1 MSDPV
6 LEFRAVIKRFGAVNA
21 VDGVSFSIAL
31 GEVFT
36 LLGPSGCGKTTTLRL
51 VAGLEEPDSGEILIR
66 GSAVAAPARGLFAPP
81 EKRQLGMVFQSY
93 AIWPHLSVFENIA
106 FPLRVRKESGDA
118 VRRRVLAAL
127 DVVGLA
133 GLAERG
139 ATQLSGGQ
147 QQRVALARA
156 LVYEPAILLLDEPLS
171 NLDTKLR
178 EQMRVEIRALQRKL
192 NLTVLYVTHDQ
203 AEAMTLSD
211 RIAVVNRGRLEQ
223 VGTPEEVYE
232 KPATPF
238 VAEFLGHT
246 VSFEGKI
253 AKGTAGCW
261 IEFANG
267 AGRCVLTG
275 ALSNAMTDAL
285 TDGAMARVFTRPE
298 DVEISTSGGGDANQL
313 TGTIEQVAYLG
324 DRFEYHVKA
333 AGVSLVLLAP
343 KKQRFHTGEAV
354 RLALDPA
361 RLNVRPL

>member
-6 LEFRAVIKRFGAVNA
+6 LEFRAVIKSFGAVNA
-21 VDGVSFSIAL
+21 VDRVSFSIQS

-66 GSAVAAPARGLFAPP
+66 GSAVAAPARGLFLAP

-93 AIWPHLSVFENIA
+93 AIWPHLSVFENVA
-106 FPLRVRKESGDA
+106 FPLRVRKETHDA
-118 VRRRVLAAL
+118 VRKRVLQAL
-127 DVVGLA
+127 EVVGLD

-171 NLDTKLR
+171 NLDAKLR
-178 EQMRVEIRALQRKL
+178 EQMRVEIRALQKKL
-192 NLTVLYVTHDQ
+192 GLTVLYVTHDQ

-211 RIAVVNRGRLEQ
+211 RIAVVNHGRFEQ
-223 VGTPEEVYE
+223 IGAPEEVYE
-232 KPATPF
+232 NPATPF
-238 VAEFLGHT
+238 VAEFLGRM
-246 VSFEGKI
+246 VSFEGKVI
-253 AKGTAGCW
+253 KSVAGCW
-261 IEFANG
+261 IEFAAG
-267 AGRCVLTG
+267 AGRCALDGAASATLIDG
-275 ALSNAMTDAL
+275 AL
-285 TDGAMARVFTRPE
+285 ARVFTRPE
-298 DVEISTSGGGDANQL
+298 DVEISAGDKSQANHL
-313 TGTIEQVAYLG
+313 AGTIEQVAYLG

-333 AGVSLVLLAP
+333 AGASLVLLAS

-354 RLALDPA
+354 LLALDPA
-361 RLNVRPL
+361 RLNVRPV